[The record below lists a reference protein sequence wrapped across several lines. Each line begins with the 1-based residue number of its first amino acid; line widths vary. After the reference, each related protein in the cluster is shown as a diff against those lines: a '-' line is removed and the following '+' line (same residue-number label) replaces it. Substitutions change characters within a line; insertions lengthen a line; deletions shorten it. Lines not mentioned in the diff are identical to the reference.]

1 MPGTDLLLA
10 RILSPLARSLDEARR
25 HLELSP
31 ETQDGPAAER
41 SPAFTPA
48 QADAAPAPAFA
59 PNTPAVPAPPVAA
72 TRLPHGVPPLTRPHA
87 SGAPDADAA
96 AAPHASQAY
105 ASAAP
110 LNPAPHVSPHHGQ
123 GGASNA
129 QPAGHP
135 LTSGAAAPTSAP
147 GPQLRPG
154 GTGLVGAHTPA
165 PAAPAHPSPAYRAD
179 AAPLAPPG
187 PHPGLTP
194 NQAAPAGPSPAPRRW
209 RRLPMPVLPPGTH
222 DSYDFRPLPL
232 VHAPEP
238 APLAEAPIRP
248 AAPRVMAAPIAPPAP
263 QAIDIPAPSPAPGP
277 MPAPVSSA
285 VAGQAPAA
293 PSSPA
298 PRPDVPQAQEP
309 GTPVAAPEMP
319 GAPQASNLSAPA
331 PLRLQ
336 ARPRPLNTL
345 NAPTI
350 ASPSTPQTPAPTAQS
365 PSTPWSTPTPASAA
379 RLGAVDRALTPVLD
393 QAWQMSHQALL
404 AEESPDT
411 SSSAP
416 GAPASPA
423 PDSLVPPG
431 GPRINNHF
439 HVNVAVDGRGANGS
453 ADDPLF
459 EERLVGLLRD
469 AARRQG
475 LDV

>member
-31 ETQDGPAAER
+31 ETQDGPAAEP
-41 SPAFTPA
+41 SPAFPPA

-87 SGAPDADAA
+87 SGADAL
-96 AAPHASQAY
+96 AAPI
-105 ASAAP
+105 
-110 LNPAPHVSPHHGQ
+110 NPAPHVSPHHGQ
-123 GGASNA
+123 GDTSSA
-129 QPAGHP
+129 QLAGHP
-135 LTSGAAAPTSAP
+135 QTSGAAAPTSAP
-147 GPQLRPG
+147 GPQLSPG
-154 GTGLVGAHTPA
+154 DTGLVGAHTPA

-179 AAPLAPPG
+179 AAPLAAPG

-194 NQAAPAGPSPAPRRW
+194 NQAAPAGPAPAPRRW

-238 APLAEAPIRP
+238 APLAEAPIHL

-277 MPAPVSSA
+277 MPAPVSST

-298 PRPDVPQAQEP
+298 PRPDVPQAQEAAPITQAQEP

-319 GAPQASNLSAPA
+319 GAPQAFNLSAPA

-345 NAPTI
+345 NASTD
-350 ASPSTPQTPAPTAQS
+350 ASPWAPQPPAPTAQS
-365 PSTPWSTPTPASAA
+365 PSAPWSTPTPASAA

-411 SSSAP
+411 SP
-416 GAPASPA
+416 GTPTSPA